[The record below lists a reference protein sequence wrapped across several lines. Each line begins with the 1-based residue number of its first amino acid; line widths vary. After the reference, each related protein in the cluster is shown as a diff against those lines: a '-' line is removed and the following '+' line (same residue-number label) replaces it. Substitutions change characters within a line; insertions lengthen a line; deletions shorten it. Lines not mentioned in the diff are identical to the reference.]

1 MDSKEIINVFKYF
14 ELLQTELLEK
24 IQNHEDC
31 ADIKN
36 NKWSRDSENFGN
48 ALILEKGAVFDKIA
62 LNISHVKGNELRSS
76 ASIKNK
82 DLKKKTLFFLY
93 FLSKLLKKFTKKTL
107 PITLFF
113 FC

>member
-14 ELLQTELLEK
+14 ELLQTEILEK

-82 DLKKKTLFFLY
+82 DLKHY
-93 FLSKLLKKFTKKTL
+93 FGERGRRGRKLPRGFQRVDRLDCSAKEE
-107 PITLFF
+107 
-113 FC
+113 